1 MNTQPP
7 IAGYIVE
14 AQYWEQ
20 PNQNK
25 TRPFIDAD
33 LLTARQSAFHYAQ
46 TLAAQKSPAE
56 VLTVEIHLVEFNDG
70 RAETPF
76 LAQIF
81 KRRFHRSKR
90 VPETDAYTINLTME
104 VSPAFDQLE
113 SAINLTIDPT
123 AVDESVETP
132 EAIFDSIGDLVI
144 EYEFFR
150 SYGHPPGFGY
160 AIVGILG
167 PGDQHLLN
175 QVVSE
180 DGDADAA
187 MTELIKRQKQTRMK
201 LRLRLSFMLYD
212 ALGYA
217 ASLIGQYNSEYAAT
231 GEHLAFSVEF
241 MPID

>member
-1 MNTQPP
+1 MNTQAS

-20 PNQNK
+20 PDQNT
-25 TRPFIDAD
+25 TRAFINAD
-33 LLTARQSAFHYAQ
+33 LLTARQSAHQFAQ
-46 TLAAQKSPAE
+46 TLAAKKSPAE
-56 VLTVEIHLVEFNDG
+56 VLTVEIHLVELNDG
-70 RAETPF
+70 QAETPF

-90 VPETDAYTINLTME
+90 VPETDAYTLNLTMK
-104 VSPAFDQLE
+104 VSPQFDQLE

-123 AVDESVETP
+123 SVDEAVETP
-132 EAIFDSIGDLVI
+132 EAIFDNVGGLVI
-144 EYEFFR
+144 EYEYYR

-160 AIVGILG
+160 ALVGILG
-167 PGDQHLLN
+167 PGDQHLLD

-187 MTELIKRQKQTRMK
+187 MTELVKRQKQTRMK